1 MIRKSMLQDV
11 IDYQKLCDELDVA
24 VLVFDQEKNIK
35 YINKLFAKYTD
46 FSKKEMMG
54 KSIEDLYPYL
64 SFITPDFLLKLSET
78 RAWKGD
84 IYVQNKRKNRCFY
97 LRIKIIEDAK
107 KLSHLYLASLYD
119 VTRQKKS
126 EKIINHLAYFDAL
139 TELPNYV
146 YFKQLLER
154 EIEIS
159 IYNRQKFAL
168 LLIDIDKFK
177 LINDSYGHE
186 FGDYF
191 LKKFAKRLQ
200 KYVRSTDIVARRG
213 GDEFHII
220 IKDVKNLKY
229 VQSFAEELLKIMRG
243 VYKIKNKSI
252 FTTISIGIAYFSTD
266 TNTLD
271 ELLKKAD
278 EAMYL
283 SKNKGRNIFTVYPN

>member
-1 MIRKSMLQDV
+1 MQQDM
-11 IDYQKLCDELDVA
+11 IDYKKLCDELDVA
-24 VLVFDQEKNIK
+24 VFVFDQLKNII
-35 YINKLFAKYTD
+35 YINKLFAEYTD
-46 FSKKEMMG
+46 FSKKEIIG
-54 KSIEDLYPYL
+54 KSIEDLHPYL
-64 SFITPDFLLKLSET
+64 CLITPEFLLKLSET
-78 RAWKGD
+78 RAWQGD

-97 LRIKIIEDAK
+97 LRIKIIEDARHH
-107 KLSHLYLASLYD
+107 SQYYLATLYD
-119 VTRQKKS
+119 ITCQKKS

-139 TELPNYV
+139 TELPNYC
-146 YFKQLLER
+146 YFKQLLEQ
-154 EIEIS
+154 EIQIS

-200 KYVRSTDIVARRG
+200 KNLRSTDIVARRG
-213 GDEFHII
+213 GDEFNII

-229 VQSFAEELLKIMRG
+229 VENFAEALLSIMNR

-252 FTTISIGIAYFSTD
+252 CTTISIGIAYFSTD
-266 TNTLD
+266 ANTLD